1 MIFQAIKVI
10 QITALENSLLIKNK
24 IEIRNV
30 PCFKGYVIESTRAT
44 AQFAIACL
52 SVNLYAIDDLIDRIE
67 KAESD
72 FYQCIQDK
80 YTIGKLYLQML
91 Q

>member
-1 MIFQAIKVI
+1 MS
-10 QITALENSLLIKNK
+10 QINALENSLLIKNK

-30 PCFKGYVIESTRAT
+30 PCFKGYSVECARAT
-44 AQFAIACL
+44 AQFTIGCL

-80 YTIGKLYLQML
+80 YTIV
-91 Q
+91 